1 MWWQEMELLWLSV
14 KQSDSQLVVTIS
26 VSAQQ
31 STFKKKRPLRLFSIC
46 LITFDYKINLANWI
60 IP

>member
-1 MWWQEMELLWLSV
+1 MELLWLSV
-14 KQSDSQLVVTIS
+14 KQSNSQLVVTIS